1 MHSEMVKK
9 NCKRVTNYNSS
20 LGKTRAQLT
29 SRSLPKLILEGRPLS
44 QHPVKVLTLAL
55 LAYFALFANIIFK
68 KIPFAIV
75 VTLFFNA
82 GLLFFS
88 YYIYVIF
95 LNILAFD
102 FPLPPS
108 SGNH

>member
-29 SRSLPKLILEGRPLS
+29 SWSLPKLILEGHPLS
-44 QHPVKVLTLAL
+44 QHPVKVLALAL
-55 LAYFALFANIIFK
+55 FAYFALFANIIFK

-75 VTLFFNA
+75 VTLF
-82 GLLFFS
+82 LMPVYYFFHT
-88 YYIYVIF
+88 IYT
-95 LNILAFD
+95 
-102 FPLPPS
+102 
-108 SGNH
+108 

>member
-1 MHSEMVKK
+1 MTKNLKWSLLLDTYCYMYLSLLPKKKKILLMVKK

-55 LAYFALFANIIFK
+55 LAYFALFANIIF
-68 KIPFAIV
+68 
-75 VTLFFNA
+75 
-82 GLLFFS
+82 
-88 YYIYVIF
+88 
-95 LNILAFD
+95 
-102 FPLPPS
+102 
-108 SGNH
+108 